1 MKKKKNL
8 KKMTYMEINIRIE
21 KLIDTVK
28 SISKKKKK
36 TIRKSYIMYLIWLRL
51 LVIFHHLGILG
62 FLVSAPMLMIKTPFW
77 VWLPL
82 NTWIL
87 HLIFSPVLVCPLTIW
102 ENRLRK
108 KLGWEKIDTF
118 FKHYYIRPYKRWRQ
132 K

>member
-1 MKKKKNL
+1 
-8 KKMTYMEINIRIE
+8 MTKIFLY
-21 KLIDTVK
+21 
-28 SISKKKKK
+28 
-36 TIRKSYIMYLIWLRL
+36 L
-51 LVIFHHLGILG
+51 LVLFHHLGILG
-62 FLVSAPMLMIKTPFW
+62 FLVSAPLLMIKEPFW
-77 VWLPL
+77 VWLPV